1 MKTAHRRS
9 DELALRHP
17 SAAFMG
23 VGWHRAQHWY
33 LTDCWIRLP
42 LYLMGRW
49 DTVLFFGDYSSMFII
64 GTFYFL
70 FNYLTKFNHSC
81 LNQSSNQVNQNRNC
95 ILNLIV
101 VFSTTAVSIFG
112 LLLTIPIA
120 LIFATVRIELGDVI
134 KQMNKKRRIQAA
146 LNVGED
152 ERKRRVALIERR
164 L

>member
-1 MKTAHRRS
+1 M
-9 DELALRHP
+9 
-17 SAAFMG
+17 
-23 VGWHRAQHWY
+23 
-33 LTDCWIRLP
+33 
-42 LYLMGRW
+42 
-49 DTVLFFGDYSSMFII
+49 
-64 GTFYFL
+64 
-70 FNYLTKFNHSC
+70 
-81 LNQSSNQVNQNRNC
+81 
-95 ILNLIV
+95 
-101 VFSTTAVSIFG
+101 SIFG